1 MVYSKRLIAI
11 TGPSGAG
18 KTKLIEKLK
27 NDCIIGIPKQTT
39 TRSPRTDDNKN
50 LYRYISIEKFIED
63 QRNNKFAIS
72 SGKHE
77 RRYGFYK
84 SDIMSELEKYNT
96 ILMVVS
102 YKEIEQIKKLRMT
115 VNIVTL
121 TFSGNIGNYVKNRI
135 KERTMYYNP
144 LDLEIRARYA
154 EYEHDKYFENIYQE
168 SDIVIYTDLHGL
180 NETAEIVKN
189 RLKLKD
195 KRIED
200 EVII

>member
-72 SGKHE
+72 FGKHE